1 MNEKAPT
8 VLLGVTGCIAAYK
21 ACEVLRLLQ
30 KAGVEVKVVMTPSG
44 AEFVTPTTFRALSQN
59 EVALEPIADHNSPI
73 HHISLA
79 QEPDVFLIAPAT
91 ANTINK
97 LAAGI
102 ADNLLTTTA
111 LATEAPII
119 IAPAMNV
126 HMWRDPST
134 QAALEVLRAR
144 GMEIIAPEV
153 GYLACGD
160 IGEGKLANVDEIA
173 ERTLVELRR
182 SRNLAGKRVLVTAGP
197 TREFL
202 DPVRFISSPSSG
214 LTGYLI
220 AGEAARRGAEVFLVS
235 GPVELPDP
243 FDVNTTR
250 VTSAQEMFE
259 ASNKIFDEMKIDAAI
274 FSAAVADFRP
284 ATKAEQKL
292 KKGADLPATAA
303 QGGGGSATG
312 SAGAAGS
319 ASAGTTD
326 APYAYSLELIPNP
339 DILYSIAQR
348 KGDCYVV
355 GFAAE
360 TENIIENGM
369 VKLRSKGAD
378 LIVANDVADPEI
390 GFATEYNRW
399 QLLSESG
406 AEDTGTQSKRTLAG
420 LLLDKV
426 AAGLG

>member
-1 MNEKAPT
+1 MSEKKK

-30 KAGVEVKVVMTPSG
+30 KADVDVKVVMTPSG
-44 AEFVTPTTFRALSQN
+44 AEFVTATTFRALSQH
-59 EVALEPIADHNSPI
+59 EVAIEPIAEYNSPI

-134 QAALEVLRAR
+134 QAALDILRAR

-160 IGEGKLANVDEIA
+160 IGEGKLATVEEIA
-173 ERTLVELRR
+173 ERTLAELRR
-182 SRNLAGKRVLVTAGP
+182 CRDLEGQKMLVTAGP

-220 AGEAARRGAEVFLVS
+220 AGEAARRGAEVHMVS

-243 FDVNTTR
+243 FDVNVIR
-250 VTSAQEMFE
+250 VTSAQEMYE
-259 ASNKIFDEMKIDAAI
+259 AVNQVYDEKQPEVAI
-274 FSAAVADFRP
+274 FTAAVADFRP
-284 ATKAEQKL
+284 ASKAEQKL
-292 KKGADLPATAA
+292 KKGADLPGSAA
-303 QGGGGSATG
+303 QGIADEEATDE
-312 SAGAAGS
+312 SNI
-319 ASAGTTD
+319 
-326 APYAYSLELIPNP
+326 APAYTLDLIPNP
-339 DILYSIAQR
+339 DILFSIAQR
-348 KGDCYVV
+348 KGSCYVV

-360 TENIIENGM
+360 SENIIENGFA
-369 VKLRSKGAD
+369 KLNAKGAD
-378 LIVANDVADPEI
+378 MIVANDISDPEI

-406 AEDTGTQSKRTLAG
+406 AEDTGTLSKRTLAG
-420 LLLDKV
+420 ILLDRI
-426 AAGLG
+426 ANRQ

>member
-1 MNEKAPT
+1 MESKQKT

-30 KAGVEVKVVMTPSG
+30 KADVNVKVVMTPSG

-59 EVALEPIADHNSPI
+59 EVAVEAIADANTPI

-134 QAALEVLRAR
+134 QAALEVLRSR
-144 GMEIIAPEV
+144 GIEIIAPEV

-160 IGEGKLANVDEIA
+160 IGEGKLATVEDIA
-173 ERTLVELRR
+173 ERTLVELNRCR
-182 SRNLAGKRVLVTAGP
+182 DLEGKTMLITAGP
-197 TREFL
+197 TREYL

-220 AGEAARRGAEVFLVS
+220 AGEAARRGADVYLVS
-235 GPVELPDP
+235 GPCELPDP
-243 FDVNTTR
+243 FDVNTIR
-250 VTSAQEMFE
+250 ITSAEEMF
-259 ASNKIFDEMKIDAAI
+259 AACNQIFDEKHPNAAI

-284 ATKAEQKL
+284 ATIAEQKL
-292 KKGADLPATAA
+292 KKGTDLPATAA
-303 QGGGGSATG
+303 QGEPSGETGAT
-312 SAGAAGS
+312 SQAAV
-319 ASAGTTD
+319 
-326 APYAYSLELIPNP
+326 YSLDLIANP
-339 DILYSIAQR
+339 DILYSISQR
-348 KGDCYVV
+348 KGDCFVV

-360 TENIIENGM
+360 SENIIENGM
-369 VKLRSKGAD
+369 AKLHAKGAD
-378 LIVANDVADPEI
+378 MIIANDVSNPEI
-390 GFATEYNRW
+390 GFATEDNRW

-406 AEDTGTQSKRTLAG
+406 AEDTGTQSKRALAG
-420 LLLDKV
+420 VLLDKV
-426 AAGLG
+426 ASRIN

>member
-1 MNEKAPT
+1 MEDRQKT

-30 KAGVEVKVVMTPSG
+30 KAGVDVKVVMTPSG
-44 AEFVTPTTFRALSQN
+44 AEFVTPTTFRALSN
-59 EVALEPIADHNSPI
+59 HEVALEPIADHNAPI

-119 IAPAMNV
+119 IAPAMNT

-134 QAALEVLRAR
+134 QAAMEILRAR

-160 IGEGKLANVDEIA
+160 IGEGKLATVEEIA
-173 ERTLVELRR
+173 ERTLLELNRCR
-182 SRNLAGKRVLVTAGP
+182 DLVGKKVLITAGP

-220 AGEAARRGAEVFLVS
+220 AGEAARRGATVHLVS

-250 VTSAQEMFE
+250 ITSAQEMYDNVNELFDTE
-259 ASNKIFDEMKIDAAI
+259 APDVAI
-274 FSAAVADFRP
+274 FTAAVSDFRP
-284 ATKAEQKL
+284 ATKAEQKM

-303 QGGGGSATG
+303 QGAT
-312 SAGAAGS
+312 SAAG
-319 ASAGTTD
+319 GTATETA
-326 APYAYSLELIPNP
+326 APAYTLELVSNP
-339 DILYSIAQR
+339 DILYSIGQK
-348 KGDCYVV
+348 KGDCLIV

-360 TENIIENGM
+360 SENIIENGLA
-369 VKLRSKGAD
+369 KLKAKNAD
-378 LIVANDVADPEI
+378 IIVANDISDPEI

-399 QLLSESG
+399 QLLSEAG
-406 AEDTGTQSKRTLAG
+406 AEDTGTQTKRALAG
-420 LLLDKV
+420 VLLDKV
-426 AAGLG
+426 VNKL